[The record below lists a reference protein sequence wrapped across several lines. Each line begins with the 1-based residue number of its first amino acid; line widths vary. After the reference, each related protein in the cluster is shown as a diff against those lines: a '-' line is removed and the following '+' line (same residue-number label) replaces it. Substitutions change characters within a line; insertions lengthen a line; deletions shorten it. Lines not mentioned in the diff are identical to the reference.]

1 MSEVEELFIKCFPV
15 ERVKDFYN
23 HLLEAAQLF
32 GTPKEMAILKMF
44 LAQAMMQFKGR
55 DKNYMFN
62 YFLCVT
68 FI

>member
-1 MSEVEELFIKCFPV
+1 
-15 ERVKDFYN
+15 VKDFYN

-44 LAQAMMQFKGR
+44 LAQAMMQLKGR
-55 DKNYMFN
+55 DKYHMFN
-62 YFLCVT
+62 HFLWVT